1 MSTVPGGDAAL
12 RKALILTGFD
22 PFAFTGGI
30 ETFTKA
36 VIDFLASWSIKADL
50 VCASDF
56 SNEHRLHQEFMGK
69 IYAAGRSL
77 LSLPTDSH
85 EFVISN
91 GYYGGGY
98 FPKNMKTFTIFHSTH
113 AAYAEAIKGLV
124 PLSTYLEIR
133 FIVGELFERT
143 AAHGAK
149 IIAVSNAVKSELE
162 QYYGLKEVEVI
173 SNPVDT
179 DFFSRLLQRN
189 ELRNRYRV
197 PSDKKVGLFVG
208 RWETPKGKDVVEKVI
223 GELQD
228 IFWVIVTAS
237 GGQVFSCPAEK
248 ALVFSGLDRAQ
259 MREIYSLSDFMLFP
273 SRYEG
278 FGLAAAEAMACGLPV
293 IGTPVGFLSE
303 TYSETPF
310 SDLSIPLSSL
320 SRDDIV
326 VTVKDRIDGLFAD
339 KRFYEEISLRSREV
353 ILKNYN
359 LTIWRDRMKEILCLS

>member
-1 MSTVPGGDAAL
+1 M

-36 VIDFLASWSIKADL
+36 FIDFLAPWHIEADL

-56 SNEHRLHQEFMGK
+56 SNEHGLHQEFMGK
-69 IYAAGRSL
+69 VYAAGRSL
-77 LSLPTDSH
+77 LSLPPESH
-85 EFVISN
+85 EFVMSN
-91 GYYGGGY
+91 GYYGGVY

-143 AAHGAK
+143 AAHGAT
-149 IIAVSNAVKSELE
+149 IIAVSHTVKSELE
-162 QYYGLKEVEVI
+162 RYYGLNEVEVV

-179 DFFSRLLQRN
+179 DFFYGLPQRN
-189 ELRNRYRV
+189 KLRNKYGV
-197 PSDKKVGLFVG
+197 PADEKVGLFVG

-223 GELQD
+223 GELHD
-228 IFWVIVTAS
+228 MFWVIVTAS
-237 GGQVFSCPAEK
+237 GGQVFSCPSERS
-248 ALVFSGLDRAQ
+248 LVLSGLDKTQ
-259 MREIYSLSDFMLFP
+259 MREMYSFSDFMLFP

-303 TYSETPF
+303 VYSEVPF
-310 SDLSIPLSSL
+310 SEISIPVSSL

-326 VTVKDRIDGLFAD
+326 VTVKDRIDGLFAE
-339 KRFYEEISLRSREV
+339 KRFYEEISLRSREL